1 MLSDTI
7 TYDEACSLVKDVKN
21 GKSRKVFCMMIVTEN
36 CQFCEDMMDNVMG
49 KVEEEFIDDV
59 EFMKMDID
67 KEESDNCIFPV
78 IETPTFLFYV
88 KGGKP
93 FPALRKGTAPVEDV
107 IKDINNII
115 SVNKD
120 LNGAYT

>member
-21 GKSRKVFCMMIVTEN
+21 GKSRKVFCMMIVTED

-78 IETPTFLFYV
+78 TETPTFLFYV

-93 FPALRKGTAPVEDV
+93 FPTLRKGTAPVEDV
-107 IKDINNII
+107 IKDVNNII

>member
-21 GKSRKVFCMMIVTEN
+21 GKSHKVFCMMIVTEN

-67 KEESDNCIFPV
+67 KEE
-78 IETPTFLFYV
+78 
-88 KGGKP
+88 GGKP
-93 FPALRKGTAPVEDV
+93 FPTLRKGTAPVEDV
-107 IKDINNII
+107 IKDVNNII